1 MRLLA
6 VHRWRH
12 RKGGAEGVHL
22 DHLALFRERGWACAD
37 FAVDH
42 PDNEPSDWSGYFPAR
57 FAPRRGVAGLVS
69 LPRFFH
75 SREAGESFARLLD
88 DFRPD
93 VIHAHGIYHH
103 LTNAILAPARQ
114 RGVPIVYTLHDYKL
128 ICPAYH
134 FYTPQNG
141 VCERCRGGQQ
151 WRCLTNRCTQGPLAM
166 DALYALDGWIQW
178 HGGALKRAVS
188 RFVGPCRFIVDKFA
202 EHGFDREKL
211 RYVPNFFESA
221 DDAPVVASEV
231 AALRE
236 ARGRRILYFG
246 RLSPEKGVDVLID
259 AAAAAKAPLT
269 IVGDGPQR
277 AALEA
282 QARALGAR
290 CMFTGHLNGAA
301 LWAEVEAATA
311 VALPSLWYEIAPK
324 SVLEAQARG
333 KAVIT
338 TRIGGLPELVEH
350 GENGLLVEPGD
361 RAGLADAL
369 RRALAMEEG
378 SLAAMGAKGHQ
389 QATTRFT
396 RDRYYR
402 EMTALYAE
410 LVPALQEAAK

>member
-22 DHLALFRERGWACAD
+22 DHLALFRERGWVCAD

-42 PDNEPSDWSGYFPAR
+42 PDNEPSEWSGYFPAP
-57 FAPRRGVAGLVS
+57 FAPRTGVAGLAA

-75 SREAGESFARLLD
+75 SREAGEKFGRLLD

-134 FYTPQNG
+134 FYTPHNG
-141 VCERCRGGQQ
+141 VCERCRGGRQ

-178 HGGALKRAVS
+178 HGGALRRAVS
-188 RFVGPCRFIVDKFA
+188 RFVGPCRFIVDKFV
-202 EHGFDREKL
+202 EHGFDRDKM

-221 DDAPVVASEV
+221 ADAPVAVGEA
-231 AALRE
+231 AALR
-236 ARGRRILYFG
+236 ATRGRNILYFG

-259 AAAAAKAPLT
+259 AAAAANAPLT
-269 IVGDGPQR
+269 VVGDGPQR
-277 AALEA
+277 NALEA

-290 CMFTGHLNGAA
+290 CLFTGYLNGAA

-333 KAVIT
+333 KPVVT
-338 TRIGGLPELVEH
+338 TRIGGLPELIED

-361 RAGLADAL
+361 RVALADAL
-369 RRALAMEEG
+369 RRILAMDEG
-378 SLAAMGAKGHQ
+378 SLAAMGAKGRQ

-402 EMTALYAE
+402 DMTALYAE
-410 LVPALQEAAK
+410 LIPALNEAAE